1 MEILSAR
8 RKHWPSNNVV
18 LLVAVCFSSQE
29 TIFNRASVYENRCV
43 MIKKKKRIWK
53 GLRKPNWISST
64 KSAINCFYFG
74 PPLSRTA
81 T

>member
-29 TIFNRASVYENRCV
+29 TIFNRALREPLRND
-43 MIKKKKRIWK
+43 KKKKV
-53 GLRKPNWISST
+53 
-64 KSAINCFYFG
+64 FG
-74 PPLSRTA
+74 RAYVNVTGFQAPKV
-81 T
+81 

>member
-43 MIKKKKRIWK
+43 MIKKKV
-53 GLRKPNWISST
+53 
-64 KSAINCFYFG
+64 FG
-74 PPLSRTA
+74 RAYVNLTGFQAPKV
-81 T
+81 

>member
-43 MIKKKKRIWK
+43 MIKKK
-53 GLRKPNWISST
+53 NV
-64 KSAINCFYFG
+64 FG
-74 PPLSRTA
+74 RAYVNLTGFQAPKV
-81 T
+81 